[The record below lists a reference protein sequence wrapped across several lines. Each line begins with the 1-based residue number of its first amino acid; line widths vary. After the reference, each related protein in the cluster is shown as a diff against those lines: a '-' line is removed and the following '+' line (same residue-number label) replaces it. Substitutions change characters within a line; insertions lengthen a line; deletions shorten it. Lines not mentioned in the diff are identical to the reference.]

1 VLASLG
7 ADGALLVERDEVL
20 HAEVIVDRL
29 HSAVGAGDAL
39 IAGFLAGGDGGDGG
53 DGESQNGLFRLIL
66 HDRPDRHRRLTTD

>member
-39 IAGFLAGGDGGDGG
+39 IAGFLAGGDGGDG
-53 DGESQNGLFRLIL
+53 ESQNGLFRLIL